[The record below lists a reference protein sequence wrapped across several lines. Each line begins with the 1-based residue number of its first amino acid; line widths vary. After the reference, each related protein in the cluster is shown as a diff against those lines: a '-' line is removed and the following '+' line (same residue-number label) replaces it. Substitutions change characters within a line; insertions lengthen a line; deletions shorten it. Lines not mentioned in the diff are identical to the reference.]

1 MNNFAVLNLTMLEEM
16 EKFFENHNGKI
27 PWKIV
32 TTKSQ
37 KQEEADNLNSPIII
51 KKIEFII

>member
-16 EKFFENHNGKI
+16 EKFLENHNGKT

-37 KQEEADNLNSPIII
+37 KQE
-51 KKIEFII
+51 